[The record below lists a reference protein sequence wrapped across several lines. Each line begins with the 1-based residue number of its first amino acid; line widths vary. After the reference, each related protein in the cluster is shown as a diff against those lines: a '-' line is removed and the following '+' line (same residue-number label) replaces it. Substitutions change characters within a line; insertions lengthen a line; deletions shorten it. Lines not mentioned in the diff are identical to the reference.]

1 VVAVMLLDAA
11 EAVELPREFVAT
23 TVKVYA
29 VPDCKPVTVNG
40 DAAPVA
46 VNPPGLEVTV

>member
-1 VVAVMLLDAA
+1 MLLEAD

-23 TVKVYA
+23 AVKVYA
-29 VPDCKPVTVNG
+29 VLDARPATVSG

-46 VNPPGLEVTV
+46 VNPPGLDVTV